1 MLLLACVWSLSA
13 EMAIHLVNFSLQG
26 YCCWSVS
33 LLIKKILNSVDVI
46 ADIKFNTSI
55 IQYEIL
61 DILEFTSD
69 RKRMSVVVKDCQ
81 NEKIL
86 LLSKG
91 ADEAIFPLAR
101 SGNFLTFSLKKN
113 ISLDL
118 VLLINIFFL
127 FYGATS
133 ASYFLEAFKFIAFTR
148 AWHCIPGWLLDYSLY
163 VHC

>member
-1 MLLLACVWSLSA
+1 M
-13 EMAIHLVNFSLQG
+13 
-26 YCCWSVS
+26 
-33 LLIKKILNSVDVI
+33 LIKKILNSVDVI

-118 VLLINIFFL
+118 VLLINIFFCFMEQHL
-127 FYGATS
+127 RPIS
-133 ASYFLEAFKFIAFTR
+133 
-148 AWHCIPGWLLDYSLY
+148 
-163 VHC
+163 